1 MAIRQIYQ
9 AKALKELQEGSPN
22 PEVSQ
27 ELRSATDYSLWALKF
42 TGSKMGNVYYGGPEV
57 PPVA

>member
-1 MAIRQIYQ
+1 MAIWQIYQ
-9 AKALKELQEGSPN
+9 AKVLKELQEGSPN

-42 TGSKMGNVYYGGPEV
+42 TGSKMGNVY
-57 PPVA
+57 